1 MTFTPRLLSG
11 STSGRP
17 IKVAATAIGTGT
29 TIHAAVAGSAAFDE
43 VTLFVTNTDT
53 NAVTLTIGWGGTT
66 DPDDLICKTVTI
78 PASSGPIPLIS
89 GLRLN
94 GGLSILA
101 AASSANLLLISGF
114 VNRIQ

>member
-1 MTFTPRLLSG
+1 
-11 STSGRP
+11 
-17 IKVAATAIGTGT
+17 
-29 TIHAAVAGSAAFDE
+29 
-43 VTLFVTNTDT
+43 
-53 NAVTLTIGWGGTT
+53 
-66 DPDDLICKTVTI
+66 VTI